1 MTEEKTRDTSR
12 VVVVDDH
19 TTFAE
24 LLSDALDRQEDLEN
38 AGTAGG
44 VQEGIALCRAEQPD
58 VVVMDYHLPDGNG
71 LDAAREILADRP
83 ATRIIMLTGNAAADI
98 LAQAAG
104 SGICGFLPKDGS
116 LTTLL
121 DTLRHARTGSMV
133 IHPSLLAMIGKQT
146 APEQPDAPALTT
158 RERQVLT
165 LMAQGHDVR
174 ANAKHLGITENT
186 CRGYVKSILAKLDAH
201 TQLEA
206 VAVAGRLGLL
216 ASAHYE

>member
-1 MTEEKTRDTSR
+1 MTEENARDVAR

-24 LLSDALDRQEDLEN
+24 LLSDALDRQDDLEN
-38 AGTAGG
+38 AGIAGSAKDG
-44 VQEGIALCRAEQPD
+44 VELCRSLEPD

-71 LDAAREILADRP
+71 LDAAEQILAHNPLTRVIVLTGDPSPEILGR
-83 ATRIIMLTGNAAADI
+83 AAI
-98 LAQAAG
+98 T
-104 SGICGFLPKDGS
+104 GICGFLPKDGS
-116 LTTLL
+116 LATLL
-121 DTLRHARTGSMV
+121 DTLRHARTGSLV
-133 IHPSLLAMIGKQT
+133 IHPSLLAI
-146 APEQPDAPALTT
+146 ASRASASQPADTPSLTE
-158 RERQVLT
+158 RERQVLG
-165 LMAQGHDVR
+165 LMAAGHDVR

-216 ASAHYE
+216 TADRDG